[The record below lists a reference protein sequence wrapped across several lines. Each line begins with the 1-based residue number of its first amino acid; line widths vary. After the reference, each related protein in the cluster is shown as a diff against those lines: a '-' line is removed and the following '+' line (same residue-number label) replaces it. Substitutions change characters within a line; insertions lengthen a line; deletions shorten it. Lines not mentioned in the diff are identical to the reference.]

1 MCGICGFVSLT
12 GAPVPH
18 ERVLRQMNATIRRRG
33 PDGEGYLTRA
43 PVGLAMRRLA
53 IVDLDGGQQ
62 PISNEDGAISVVF
75 NGEIYNYRELR
86 TLLQQRGHRL
96 ATHSDTEVLVHL
108 YEDHGLEFL
117 KQVRGMFAL
126 ALWDSRTQR
135 LVLARDR
142 FGIKPLYW
150 TRAGDTVYFGSE
162 LKTLAAAGVLTRELD
177 WDAIDRY
184 LTYGFIP
191 APLTIYRDVR
201 KLEPAT
207 LMTVEAPTGQIATRR
222 YWGLPAPG
230 QTRAHEPQDW
240 LAAVETALTDAVR
253 SHMVADVPVGAFL
266 SGGVDSG
273 LVVAMMAQC
282 ASTPPK
288 AFTVGF
294 SDTGGGFIDER
305 PYARLLAARYAVEH
319 HEIEVSPQVS
329 AILPEIVT
337 AFDEPFADDSV
348 IPSYY
353 VCQAAAAHVKVV
365 QSGLGG
371 DELFGGY
378 KRHLGIRL
386 ASAYGM
392 LPQTLRRHV
401 IGPAVRRI
409 PEGLVA
415 GDAVDHLKRFVASR
429 GHGTAG
435 HYQSYMA
442 TLPEEQRR
450 LLYSDARLPAD
461 FAATARVITQ
471 PFQASGDRDPVQSA
485 LRTDLAVY
493 LPDDVLTLTDRLSM
507 WHSLEVRVP
516 FLDHPLVELVANMPA
531 KLKVGMRRQKVL
543 LRRLAYRWL
552 PRQMIEHRKQGF
564 EAPMAAW
571 LRGPLRPM
579 VEDLLLD
586 STLLFNGCL
595 NQQYVRGLVQ
605 EHLSGTRK
613 HSKILFYILMLEM
626 WARAAKPA

>member
-1 MCGICGFVSLT
+1 MCGICGFISLT
-12 GAPVPH
+12 GAAVPH
-18 ERVLRQMNATIRRRG
+18 EDVLRAMNATIRRRG
-33 PDGEGYLTRA
+33 PDGEGYLTQG

-53 IVDLDGGQQ
+53 IVDLDGGRQ
-62 PISNEDGAISVVF
+62 PISNEDGTISIVF

-86 TLLQQRGHRL
+86 ALLQGRGHHL

-117 KQVRGMFAL
+117 ARVRGMFAF
-126 ALWDSRTQR
+126 ALWDSRARR
-135 LVLARDR
+135 LVMARDR

-150 TRAGDTVYFGSE
+150 TRAGETIYFGSE
-162 LKTLAAAGVLTRELD
+162 LKTLAAAGVLERRLN
-177 WDAIDRY
+177 WDAIDQF

-191 APLTIYRDVR
+191 APLTVFRDVH

-207 LMTVEAPTGQIATRR
+207 LMVVDAPSGAVSTHR
-222 YWGLPAPG
+222 YWSLP
-230 QTRAHEPQDW
+230 RAGEVAARKPREW
-240 LAAVETALTDAVR
+240 LDEVETAMVDAVR
-253 SHMVADVPVGAFL
+253 CHMVADVPVGAFL
-266 SGGVDSG
+266 SGGIDSG
-273 LVVAMMAQC
+273 LVVAMMAKC

-294 SDTGGGFIDER
+294 SDTAGGFIDER
-305 PYARLLAARYAVEH
+305 PFARLLADRYAIEH
-319 HEIEVSPQVS
+319 HEIDVSPRVS
-329 AILPEIVT
+329 AILPEIVA

-353 VCQAAAAHVKVV
+353 VSQAAAAHVKVV

-378 KRHLGIRL
+378 KRHLGIKLANAYRL
-386 ASAYGM
+386 
-392 LPQTLRRHV
+392 LPQALRRHV
-401 IGPAVRRI
+401 IAPAVGHI

-415 GDAVDHLKRFVASR
+415 GDAVDHLKRFVATYGGDAAS
-429 GHGTAG
+429 

-442 TLPEEQRR
+442 TLPEHQRR
-450 LLYSDARLPAD
+450 LLYSSNPPVDL
-461 FAATARVITQ
+461 AATAGVITRS
-471 PFQASGDRDPVQSA
+471 FSASGDPDSVQSA

-516 FLDHPLVELVANMPA
+516 FLDHPLVELVASMPSR
-531 KLKVGMRRQKVL
+531 LKVGVRRQKVL

-552 PRQMIEHRKQGF
+552 PREMIEHRKRGF

-579 VEDLLLD
+579 VEDLLLN
-586 STLLFNGCL
+586 SALLFNGCL
-595 NQQYVRGLVQ
+595 NQQYVRRLVQ
-605 EHLSGTRK
+605 EHLAGARK
-613 HSKILFYILMLEM
+613 HSKILFYLLMLEM
-626 WARAAKPA
+626 WARSKPA